1 MKEFFAKI
9 KNVIHT
15 IFIMTLALSWVWI
28 PVIVN
33 KFYDVSRFENIVM
46 VVGLVISG
54 IIFIVS
60 LIDDGDLENEE
71 KNKD

>member
-1 MKEFFAKI
+1 MKEFFEKI

-15 IFIMTLALSWVWI
+15 IFIMTLAFPWAWI